1 MHMNIDR
8 GGLRFFS
15 EAQSALMD
23 SVLNRIIP
31 SDDKYPGAGDLGLVV
46 YIDKVMFDPIYLA
59 RHDKN
64 LRRIFIEGM
73 NQIEIC
79 AASKFQGEFVSLVS
93 DQQIVVLKTIEEEL
107 PEFFNALITYT
118 YNGYY
123 TDYRILKICGAPTRP
138 PQPLGHKLPDSDL
151 SSTELVKSRGAIYKE
166 VD

>member
-1 MHMNIDR
+1 MNIDR

-15 EAQSALMD
+15 EVQSALME

-31 SDDKYPGAGDLGLVV
+31 SDDKHPGAGDLGLVA

-59 RHDKN
+59 RHDKS

-79 AASKFQGEFVSLVS
+79 ASNEFQGEFVSLVS
-93 DQQIVVLKTIEEEL
+93 DQQTAVLKIIEKEF

-123 TDYRILKICGAPTRP
+123 TDYRILKICGAPARP
-138 PQPLGHKLPDSDL
+138 PQPLGHKLSNSDL

>member
-1 MHMNIDR
+1 MYMNTDR

-15 EAQSALMD
+15 EGQSALMQ

-31 SDDKYPGAGDLGLVV
+31 SDDKYPGAGDLGLVA

-59 RHDKN
+59 RHDKS

-79 AASKFQGEFVSLVS
+79 ASGEFQGEFVSLVS
-93 DQQIVVLKTIEEEL
+93 DQQTAVLKNIEKEF

-138 PQPLGHKLPDSDL
+138 PQPLGHKLSDSDL

>member
-1 MHMNIDR
+1 MYMNIDR

-15 EAQSALMD
+15 EVQSALME

-31 SDDKYPGAGDLGLVV
+31 SDDKYPGAGDLGLVA

-59 RHDKN
+59 QHDKS
-64 LRRIFIEGM
+64 LRRIFTEGM

-79 AASKFQGEFVSLVS
+79 AANKFQGEFVSLVP
-93 DQQIVVLKTIEEEL
+93 DQQIAVLKTIEEEL

-123 TDYRILKICGAPTRP
+123 TDYRILKICGAPARP
-138 PQPLGHKLPDSDL
+138 PQPLGHKLSNSDL

>member
-1 MHMNIDR
+1 MNIDR

-15 EAQSALMD
+15 EVQSVLME

-31 SDDKYPGAGDLGLVV
+31 SDDKYPGAGDLGLVA

-59 RHDKN
+59 RHDKS

-79 AASKFQGEFVSLVS
+79 ASNEFQGEFVSLGS
-93 DQQIVVLKTIEEEL
+93 DQQAEVLKTIEKEF
-107 PEFFNALITYT
+107 PEFFTALITYT

-123 TDYRILKICGAPTRP
+123 TDYKILKICGAHTRP
-138 PQPLGHKLPDSDL
+138 PQPLGHKLSDSDL
-151 SSTELVKSRGAIYKE
+151 SSTEQVKARGPIYKD
-166 VD
+166 V

>member
-1 MHMNIDR
+1 MNTDR

-15 EAQSALMD
+15 EGQSALMQ

-31 SDDKYPGAGDLGLVV
+31 SDDKYPGAGDLGLVA

-59 RHDKN
+59 RHDKS

-79 AASKFQGEFVSLVS
+79 ASGEFQGEFVSLVS
-93 DQQIVVLKTIEEEL
+93 DQQTAVLKNIEKEF

-138 PQPLGHKLPDSDL
+138 PQPLGHKLSDSDL

>member
-1 MHMNIDR
+1 MDMDR
-8 GGLRFFS
+8 GELRFFS
-15 EAQSALMD
+15 EAQSALME
-23 SVLNRIIP
+23 SVLNQIIP
-31 SDDKYPGAGDLGLVV
+31 SDDKYPAAGNLGLVA

-59 RHDKN
+59 RHDKS

-73 NQIEIC
+73 HQIEIC
-79 AASKFQGEFVSLVS
+79 AANKFQGAFVSLVS
-93 DQQIVVLKTIEEEL
+93 DQQIAVLKTIEEEL

-138 PQPLGHKLPDSDL
+138 PQPLGHKLPDSDF
-151 SSTELVKSRGAIYKE
+151 SSTELVKSRGTIYKE

>member
-1 MHMNIDR
+1 MYMNTDR

-15 EAQSALMD
+15 EGQSALMQ

-31 SDDKYPGAGDLGLVV
+31 SDDKYPGAGDLGLVA

-59 RHDKN
+59 RHDKS

-79 AASKFQGEFVSLVS
+79 ASGEFQGEFVSLVS
-93 DQQIVVLKTIEEEL
+93 DQQTAVLKIIEKEF

-138 PQPLGHKLPDSDL
+138 PQPLGHKLSNSDL